1 MCVNALHVLNF
12 LNYKFNTNK
21 FQDIILYFIFLF
33 IESPSI
39 TRFCFKIPSLYIFS
53 NFPWLTTQQEREG
66 EREKERSDAARAVL
80 CVRCGGWSCECV
92 HGERERQIGV
102 KGEEAGRALVAWKQG
117 RAKHTLWQRGIPHS
131 ASEDVRSFTLS
142 RGAAR
147 REATS
152 VS

>member
-1 MCVNALHVLNF
+1 M
-12 LNYKFNTNK
+12 
-21 FQDIILYFIFLF
+21 
-33 IESPSI
+33 
-39 TRFCFKIPSLYIFS
+39 TRFCFNNALSLY
-53 NFPWLTTQQEREG
+53 FPTFLGLRRNKR
-66 EREKERSDAARAVL
+66 EREKERKKEVTQRAPYM
-80 CVRCGGWSCECV
+80 CSVRRLELRVCSR
-92 HGERERQIGV
+92 RERQIGV

-147 REATS
+147 REPTSVTS